1 MMAGLGFLVYRFQ
14 GRRQILKFDIVQF
27 LYAFVFAPLLFIWL
41 KTFLYIVLRDQIGTT
56 LSQGQ
61 IFALDTIM
69 SVFFLY
75 LYGFVVLHSLTKTF
89 RLQSD
94 KDPLYDI
101 FWHSEYYHLW
111 ITHIIMSVGG
121 MGVICLLGMI
131 NLVIPLQ
138 ISSTNFSLFLMFGAG
153 SVSGFIVY
161 MSVLLAD
168 PRQQRRAGY
177 MRLMKLAFGG
187 FFSINLI
194 LYLVFTPSFSM
205 SYGLFW
211 WNFLVFAVATLLG
224 FLSYRSSSIQILLDS
239 MLNYFKHFKW
249 GINMDL
255 IKQASKNEKG

>member
-1 MMAGLGFLVYRFQ
+1 MLAGLGFLVYRFQ

-27 LYAFVFAPLLFIWL
+27 LYAFIFAPLLFIWV
-41 KTFLYIVLRDQIGTT
+41 KTFLYVVIRDQIGLT
-56 LSQGQ
+56 LSPGQ
-61 IFALDTIM
+61 VFALDTIM

-89 RLQSD
+89 RLQND

-121 MGVICLLGMI
+121 MAVICLLGVV
-131 NLVIPLQ
+131 NLFVPLQ
-138 ISSTNFSLFLMFGAG
+138 IYSSVMSLLLMLVAG
-153 SVSGFIVY
+153 VMSGFLVY
-161 MSVLLAD
+161 MSILLAD
-168 PRQQRRAGY
+168 PKQERRAGY

-187 FFSINLI
+187 FFSINLL
-194 LYLVFTPSFSM
+194 LYLIFSPSFSM

-224 FLSYRSSSIQILLDS
+224 FLSYKSSSVQILLDS

-255 IKQASKNEKG
+255 IKQSSKNEKG